1 MCDGRAD
8 DRARRRRSLRRVVE
22 LPAQIAAEQAF
33 FEDDAVAV
41 IDHHPARLV
50 AAGELARLRD
60 RLLAGGE
67 FAERLGLALFRDGPA
82 TALVMDTVDMASKHG
97 FASYGCFACRLD
109 NAAAR
114 GAVPRPGP
122 PRRRADKKRPGPAG
136 AGPG

>member
-41 IDHHPARLV
+41 IDHDPARLV
-50 AAGELARLRD
+50 VVGELARFRQ

-67 FAERLGLALFRDGPA
+67 FAERLGLALFCDGPP
-82 TALVMDTVDMASKHG
+82 TALVMDTIDMASEHG
-97 FASYGCFACRLD
+97 LPLMRLLRLSARQRSFA
-109 NAAAR
+109 
-114 GAVPRPGP
+114 
-122 PRRRADKKRPGPAG
+122 RRRS
-136 AGPG
+136 